1 MNNNAKLQRMKLE
14 VQFARE
20 STTLLPKVDPIFRIQ
35 VTLPSGKRRMK
46 TAQEFGDA
54 LMAYLGKRSD
64 RTTLEYAKFQ
74 ESLERLAS
82 GQE

>member
-1 MNNNAKLQRMKLE
+1 MKVE

-35 VTLPSGKRRMK
+35 VTLPSGKEEDENSTGVWRCSHGVPR
-46 TAQEFGDA
+46 QED
-54 LMAYLGKRSD
+54 D

-74 ESLERLAS
+74 ESLERLR
-82 GQE
+82 EI